1 LFVPADLADRAAGAE
16 LLAAKRRF
24 ATVSC
29 PGARAGGRPSISSPH
44 TFVDADREGFPR
56 GRPIELL
63 NHGGPRRDSSIDGV
77 TRVVTKL
84 VDLVPTDD
92 PDAGNAPAGV
102 DGVGNHRPE
111 YLMRVVALPEKEP
124 GRTAGGDAADAAG
137 DVWETF
143 ADARDVMH
151 DPGFSPSIPIE
162 DGVRKFIVRYREHY
176 KV

>member
-1 LFVPADLADRAAGAE
+1 
-16 LLAAKRRF
+16 
-24 ATVSC
+24 
-29 PGARAGGRPSISSPH
+29 
-44 TFVDADREGFPR
+44 
-56 GRPIELL
+56 
-63 NHGGPRRDSSIDGV
+63 
-77 TRVVTKL
+77 L